1 MKLKFTPLL
10 FLLLLPILS
19 FAQQKPIKV
28 GLKAM
33 PEFTEIMLIE
43 EESRFTFSG
52 GVQFVYPFSSRLSME
67 SGLYYLDTGGTAEIS
82 TNIGDRETVR
92 INHHTYS
99 LSLPLHVRYTVGK
112 MLYASAGPTIEYFV
126 RSKTVDD
133 QGYTHVS
140 DLKGNPFELGAGLA
154 FGYEA
159 PMLDLENLNF
169 FLEARVNTI
178 FEGLF
183 QPATLNYGAGIGINY
198 TINKQ

>member
-10 FLLLLPILS
+10 FLLLLSTLS

-33 PEFTEIMLIE
+33 PEATEILLIE

-52 GVQFVYPFSSRLSME
+52 GLQFVYPLSSRVSLE
-67 SGLYYLDTGGTAEIS
+67 SGLYYLDTGGAAETTTEIA
-82 TNIGDRETVR
+82 DRETIR
-92 INHHTYS
+92 TNFHNYS
-99 LSLPLHVRYTVGK
+99 LSLPLQVRYTIGK
-112 MLYASAGPTIEYFV
+112 ALYLSAGPTIEYFV
-126 RSKTVDD
+126 RMTAVEDD
-133 QGYTHVS
+133 GYTYVW
-140 DLKGNPFELGAGLA
+140 DIKGNPFRLGAGLA

-159 PMLDLENLNF
+159 PMLDIEDLNF

-178 FEGLF
+178 FEELF

-198 TINKQ
+198 TINK

>member
-1 MKLKFTPLL
+1 MKLRFTLLL
-10 FLLLLPILS
+10 FLLLPFIS

-33 PEFTEIMLIE
+33 PEFTEIMHIE

-52 GVQFVYPFSSRLSME
+52 GVQFVYPFSSRVSLE
-67 SGLYYLDTGGTAEIS
+67 SGLYYLDTGGTAEIP

-99 LSLPLHVRYTVGK
+99 LSLPLQLRYTIGK
-112 MLYASAGPTIEYFV
+112 MLYASAGPTIECIV
-126 RSKTVDD
+126 RSISVDD
-133 QGYTHVS
+133 EGYTHVS
-140 DLKGNPFELGAGLA
+140 DLKGNPFRLGAGLA

-159 PMLDLENLNF
+159 PMLDMENLNF

-183 QPATLNYGAGIGINY
+183 
-198 TINKQ
+198 